1 MRLKRGLT
9 VTIFAVAALFA
20 ANCAA
25 LSDGGRVPV
34 LLYHPQTIGPNCNA
48 DDTDV
53 LALQRDLGLL
63 RDMGFT
69 PTPARHVVEWRL
81 GLRAGSTLPS
91 RPVVITTDD
100 GHNRNY
106 LRTRH
111 PTLPCAADLPS
122 VREVAEAFNAHITM
136 FVIASP
142 TMRGILSPA
151 GYYSDN
157 WWYDAER
164 HPLIA
169 IQSHTADHEH
179 QALTARVT
187 DPALDALLPA
197 AGNTDGRWSGENN
210 PLRWGAYAS
219 ADVAVARAGRYIG
232 GITGFWP
239 DFLAH
244 PFGVVSP
251 YMERVY
257 LPALGREHEIVA
269 AFCTEGAEPFVSR
282 RSPIF
287 CLPRLTRGNSWLT
300 ETEFRAMMQGALL

>member
-1 MRLKRGLT
+1 MKPKHALIIA
-9 VTIFAVAALFA
+9 IFAVVALFVA

-25 LSDGGRVPV
+25 LSDSGQVPV
-34 LLYHPQTIGPNCNA
+34 LLYHPQTIGPNCTA

-53 LALQRDLGLL
+53 LALRRDLGLL

-69 PTPARHVVEWRL
+69 PVPARYIVEWRL
-81 GLRAGSTLPS
+81 GLRAGSTLPA

-111 PTLPCAADLPS
+111 PTLPCAAGLPS
-122 VREVAEAFNAHITM
+122 VREIAEAFGVHITM

-142 TMRGILSPA
+142 VMRSALSPA
-151 GYYSDN
+151 GYYSDV

-179 QALTARVT
+179 QALTERVT
-187 DPALDALLPA
+187 DPALGALLPA
-197 AGNTDGRWSGENN
+197 AGNTDGRWRGENN
-210 PLRWGAYAS
+210 PLRWGNYVS
-219 ADVAVARAGRYIG
+219 ADVAIARAGRYIG
-232 GITGFWP
+232 SVTGYWP
-239 DFLAH
+239 DFIAH
-244 PFGVVSP
+244 PFGLVSP
-251 YMERVY
+251 YLEGVY
-257 LPALGREHEIVA
+257 LPTLGHEHEIVA
-269 AFCTEGAEPFVSR
+269 AFCTEGVEPFVSR

-287 CLPRLTRGNSWLT
+287 CLPRLTRGFSWFT
-300 ETEFRAMMQGALL
+300 AGEFRAMIRWAM